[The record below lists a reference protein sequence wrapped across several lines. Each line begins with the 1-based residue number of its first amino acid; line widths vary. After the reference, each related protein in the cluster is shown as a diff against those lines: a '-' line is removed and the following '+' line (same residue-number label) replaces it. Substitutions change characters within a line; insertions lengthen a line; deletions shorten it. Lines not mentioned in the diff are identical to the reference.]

1 MKTMGRK
8 LLVIDRYP
16 AVYRYLRRRFSDQG
30 YDIAGL
36 PEPEHAQAM
45 VAALSPDIVV
55 VATDLLTG
63 KDAALIRQIRRVAS
77 VPILGLLPGS
87 RAEDAI
93 HALDAGVD
101 DCIAQPFS
109 LEELAARL
117 RNMLTKELVRHGL
130 MSGVVSDLLRI
141 DFVARRIW
149 CNRREIVLSEVEFR
163 LLQLLVTADGAVVAS
178 TELRCGI
185 FGADGSDTVGG
196 LRSVVWSLRNKIE
209 ADPHRPVHIQTV
221 WRVGYRFS
229 SGMRDVAQPRPARA
243 SKPLVDGAWLDQG
256 LAAQHLGNGTEWQAG
271 LQDVRSGRVSFLV
284 HGG

>member
-16 AVYRYLRRRFSDQG
+16 SVYRYLRRRFSDQG

-117 RNMLTKELVRHGL
+117 RNMLTRELVRHGL
-130 MSGVVSDLLRI
+130 MPGVVSDLLRI
-141 DFVARRIW
+141 DFVTRRIW
-149 CNRREIVLSEVEFR
+149 RNRREIVLSEVEFR
-163 LLQLLVTADGAVVAS
+163 LLQLLVTATGQW
-178 TELRCGI
+178 LHR
-185 FGADGSDTVGG
+185 
-196 LRSVVWSLRNKIE
+196 RSCVSEFLE
-209 ADPHRPVHIQTV
+209 QTAAI
-221 WRVGYRFS
+221 R
-229 SGMRDVAQPRPARA
+229 
-243 SKPLVDGAWLDQG
+243 
-256 LAAQHLGNGTEWQAG
+256 LAACVAW
-271 LQDVRSGRVSFLV
+271 SGRCVTRSRRIPTGRCIFKPS
-284 HGG
+284 GGWDTGFPPV